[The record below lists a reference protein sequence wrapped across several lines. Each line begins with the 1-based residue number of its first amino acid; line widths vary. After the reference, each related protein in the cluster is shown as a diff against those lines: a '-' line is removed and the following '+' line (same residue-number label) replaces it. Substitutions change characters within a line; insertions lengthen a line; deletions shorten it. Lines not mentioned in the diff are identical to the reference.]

1 MMHHLK
7 VLVTNPLLD
16 VPLGPREVVVS
27 NKHLDHTKHVTSRLK
42 LLGKYDRNTD
52 LVSLHH

>member
-7 VLVTNPLLD
+7 VLVTNPLLN

-27 NKHLDHTKHVTSRLK
+27 NKHLDNTKHVTTEVD
-42 LLGKYDRNTD
+42 GKICKKY
-52 LVSLHH
+52 